1 MITIIIHVMYGML
14 SMSRRASN
22 GEFKLKIRD
31 LFLSIKI
38 RNYWDLDVFSKSL

>member
-1 MITIIIHVMYGML
+1 MYGML

-31 LFLSIKI
+31 
-38 RNYWDLDVFSKSL
+38 FSKHKNKELLRFRCIF